1 MCDTGY
7 NHSTGDLVR
16 TCQNDGTWSGAL
28 PACPSKF
35 RTLNGKVRS
44 HWYFG
49 IVFFRNLRKEG
60 IYICYIKKSQY
71 LLLGKEQPYHLSVPF
86 EFDALSQVIINSMSI
101 P

>member
-1 MCDTGY
+1 MCFFWTVAACIEETAAHADFTPTSPDTLHNFNVIVTYVCDTGY

-35 RTLNGKVRS
+35 RTLNGEVRL

-49 IVFFRNLRKEG
+49 KSFFGTLENKVF
-60 IYICYIKKSQY
+60 I
-71 LLLGKEQPYHLSVPF
+71 
-86 EFDALSQVIINSMSI
+86 
-101 P
+101 